1 MRPKGAFQTK
11 EESHGLL
18 SPFVR
23 SAQFKEY
30 KEKTKNIV
38 KMDLI
43 HYKRKRGEVEVD
55 EKSFFRP
62 ITMEDNINE
71 KILQLTDELNILKID
86 LGVEKKKNKEIDE
99 KMNKI
104 VVYIEDE
111 LRIKRDEIYQQKKK
125 IEELKRE
132 NEDLEKIK
140 EDLMEENRILEK
152 RLKAKEDEIE
162 EEKGKI
168 KNKKKENLQYYY

>member
-1 MRPKGAFQTK
+1 
-11 EESHGLL
+11 
-18 SPFVR
+18 
-23 SAQFKEY
+23 
-30 KEKTKNIV
+30 
-38 KMDLI
+38 MDLI

-55 EKSFFRP
+55 DKSFFRP

-111 LRIKRDEIYQQKKK
+111 LRLKRDEIYQQKKK

-132 NEDLEKIK
+132 NEHLIKIK
-140 EDLMEENRILEK
+140 EDLIEENIMLEK
-152 RLKAKEDEIE
+152 KLKAKEE
-162 EEKGKI
+162 EEENEKGKL
-168 KNKKKENLQYYY
+168 KNKKKENLQYFY

>member
-1 MRPKGAFQTK
+1 
-11 EESHGLL
+11 
-18 SPFVR
+18 
-23 SAQFKEY
+23 
-30 KEKTKNIV
+30 
-38 KMDLI
+38 MDLV

-62 ITMEDNINE
+62 ITMEDSINE
-71 KILQLTDELNILKID
+71 KILQLTGELNTLKID

-111 LRIKRDEIYQQKKK
+111 LRTKRDEIYQQKKK

-168 KNKKKENLQYYY
+168 NNKKKENLQYYY

>member
-1 MRPKGAFQTK
+1 
-11 EESHGLL
+11 
-18 SPFVR
+18 
-23 SAQFKEY
+23 
-30 KEKTKNIV
+30 
-38 KMDLI
+38 MDLI

-162 EEKGKI
+162 E
-168 KNKKKENLQYYY
+168 

>member
-1 MRPKGAFQTK
+1 
-11 EESHGLL
+11 
-18 SPFVR
+18 
-23 SAQFKEY
+23 
-30 KEKTKNIV
+30 
-38 KMDLI
+38 MDLV

-62 ITMEDNINE
+62 ITMEDSINE
-71 KILQLTDELNILKID
+71 KILQLTGELNTLKID

-111 LRIKRDEIYQQKKK
+111 LRLKRDEIYQQKKR

-132 NEDLEKIK
+132 NEDLIKIK
-140 EDLMEENRILEK
+140 EDLMEENNMLEK
-152 RLKAKEDEIE
+152 KLKAKEE
-162 EEKGKI
+162 EEENEKGKL
-168 KNKKKENLQYYY
+168 KNKKKENLQYFY

>member
-1 MRPKGAFQTK
+1 
-11 EESHGLL
+11 
-18 SPFVR
+18 
-23 SAQFKEY
+23 
-30 KEKTKNIV
+30 
-38 KMDLI
+38 MDLI

-71 KILQLTDELNILKID
+71 KILQLTGELNTLKID

-111 LRIKRDEIYQQKKK
+111 LRLKRDEIYQQKKR